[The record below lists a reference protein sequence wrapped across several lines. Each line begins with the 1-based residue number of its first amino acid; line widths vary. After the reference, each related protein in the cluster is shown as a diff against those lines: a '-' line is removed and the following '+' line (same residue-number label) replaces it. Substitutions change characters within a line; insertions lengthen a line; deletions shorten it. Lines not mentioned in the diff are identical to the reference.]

1 MNAGT
6 EVLVNPGSGPDSV
19 AVDKAARKHENPT
32 EKTVFDGYKLAENSP
47 AINKG
52 KVSG

>member
-19 AVDKAARKHENPT
+19 AVDKAARKHENPLKKQYLMDT
-32 EKTVFDGYKLAENSP
+32 NLQKTLLQSIRVK
-47 AINKG
+47 
-52 KVSG
+52 